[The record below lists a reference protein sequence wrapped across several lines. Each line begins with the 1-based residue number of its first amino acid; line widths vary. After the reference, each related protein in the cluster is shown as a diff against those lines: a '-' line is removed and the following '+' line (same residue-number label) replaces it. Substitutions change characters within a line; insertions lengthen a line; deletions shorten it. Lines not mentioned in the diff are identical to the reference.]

1 MAGGEEQVRGVLT
14 KAPLHSVK
22 EGEFRMTREREP
34 QQTLPE
40 VTLKEFH
47 GFEPMVRR
55 FIKLSGPMVTAA
67 KRRRFFRAAPTR
79 SARRRRGKILEVRKR
94 ERRQRERE
102 ERRR

>member
-1 MAGGEEQVRGVLT
+1 MACSEEGG
-14 KAPLHSVK
+14 
-22 EGEFRMTREREP
+22 FRMTRVREP

-55 FIKLSGPMVTAA
+55 FFKLSGPMVTAA

-94 ERRQRERE
+94 EKRQQERE
-102 ERRR
+102 QQRRR